1 MYMSSV
7 LYQRRHQLLENN
19 ACILSKRQ
27 RQSEPIVTCCCDV
40 CVNSDLIGLQ
50 IVRDHYS
57 SAETAQCVDVVF
69 HDEQIQ
75 TTNSGVQGWTLLV
88 DKPSVSIRLLLEK
101 LTIFAYQCKFL
112 GEQSCSGGVYW

>member
-1 MYMSSV
+1 M
-7 LYQRRHQLLENN
+7 
-19 ACILSKRQ
+19 
-27 RQSEPIVTCCCDV
+27 TCCYDV
-40 CVNSDLIGLQ
+40 CVNSDLIGQ

-57 SAETAQCVDVVF
+57 SAEAGQCVDVVF

-75 TTNSGVQGWTLLV
+75 TANSGVQGWALLV

-101 LTIFAYQCKFL
+101 LTIFAYQCQFL